1 MNNDFVD
8 CNYLHAKMWCLTDS
22 PSQPYWW
29 GQSRGLCQESDAGSG
44 DKHCVEPLQSEGQ
57 KGEVASD

>member
-1 MNNDFVD
+1 MTMTLLTVIT
-8 CNYLHAKMWCLTDS
+8 CMPKLWCLTDS

-29 GQSRGLCQESDAGSG
+29 GQSRGLCQESDAGSS